1 MHYGCVLCFQ
11 SFPFNVGERVKLVE
25 RPEPLEMKRVDSIF
39 KERIE
44 RHKEELAELEEETKV
59 IRRPLPVRR
68 KLWRNSGPRAEGRDW
83 VSLMSIV
90 AVCGAAILWSCVCIP
105 LWAHKSVLHYY
116 PCEEWGLSHRWSDS
130 SLVHEEVPGASHHAC
145 CGCYSLHT
153 CLFTLSV
160 IGGL

>member
-68 KLWRNSGPRAEGRDW
+68 KL
-83 VSLMSIV
+83 
-90 AVCGAAILWSCVCIP
+90 
-105 LWAHKSVLHYY
+105 
-116 PCEEWGLSHRWSDS
+116 
-130 SLVHEEVPGASHHAC
+130 
-145 CGCYSLHT
+145 
-153 CLFTLSV
+153 
-160 IGGL
+160 